1 MIEIINGNIFDGNDD
16 IICHQVN
23 TYGVMG
29 AGIALQ
35 IKEKFPE
42 VFAAYEEKC
51 RDFSKYDI
59 NPLGHVLYC
68 RTKYSN
74 VVIANLFSQ
83 IGMTTDYNAIKN
95 CLQIIYNNCKKYNE
109 TVAIPYKMGCGIAK
123 GDWNKVYGIIEEIF
137 SQDEDVKCTIYKMEE

>member
-1 MIEIINGNIFDGNDD
+1 MIEIINGNIFEGDAD

-23 TYGVMG
+23 TYGIMG

-35 IKEKFPE
+35 IKEKCLD
-42 VFAAYEEKC
+42 YQ
-51 RDFSKYDI
+51 RHGL
-59 NPLGHVLYC
+59 NPIGKVLYC

-83 IGMTTDYNAIKN
+83 IGMSTDYNAMKN
-95 CLQIIYNNCKKYNE
+95 CLQSIYNDCKKYNE
-109 TVAIPYKMGCGIAK
+109 TVAIPYKIGCGIAG

-137 SQDEDVKCTIYKMEE
+137 SQDEDVKCTIYKLEE

>member
-1 MIEIINGNIFDGNDD
+1 MIEIINGNIFNGNDD

-23 TYGVMG
+23 THGVMG

-59 NPLGHVLYC
+59 NPLGNVLFC
-68 RTKYSN
+68 FTKYFHPL
-74 VVIANLFSQ
+74 IANLFSQ
-83 IGMTTDYNAIKN
+83 IGMSTEYDALEKCLKIVYDY
-95 CLQIIYNNCKKYNE
+95 CKINK
-109 TVAIPYKMGCGIAK
+109 TSVAIPYKIGCGIAK
-123 GDWNKVYGIIEEIF
+123 GDWNKVYGIIEKIF
-137 SQDEDVKCTIYKMEE
+137 DKNDVKCRIYKLEE